1 MARKKRNWD
10 KQIYDKYLAIG
21 KGQGELSSY
30 KPWIEVRDFPSLGMF
45 NRVYGITTGRVHHFL
60 SSLELAYFYIL
71 KLSEE
76 IVDIRAISNFRFLIC
91 N

>member
-1 MARKKRNWD
+1 M
-10 KQIYDKYLAIG
+10 
-21 KGQGELSSY
+21 
-30 KPWIEVRDFPSLGMF
+30 RDFPSLGMS

-76 IVDIRAISNFRFLIC
+76 IVDIREQYPILDFLSVIEIADKAGIRCPFDKVGGFFPMSLLAIF
-91 N
+91 